1 MFVICVDDTFTTFTE
16 IRFTHNI
23 EMYGNTFPYFDYF
36 KYISQ
41 LTSKNNT
48 SNKKYRSPFGKTKD
62 SISSQEHIQWF
73 SDLKSCRKLLNSVIA
88 PSPYISIP

>member
-1 MFVICVDDTFTTFTE
+1 MFVICVNDTFATFTE

-48 SNKKYRSPFGKTKD
+48 SNKKYRSPFSKTKD
-62 SISSQEHIQWF
+62 STSSQEHIQWF
-73 SDLKSCRKLLNSVIA
+73 SDLKSCGKLLNSVIA
-88 PSPYISIP
+88 PSPCISIP